1 MTDPVTMAKN
11 APEDLPTDGAHVPH
25 YWVKGIS
32 ETPLVDPK
40 VMDLALEK
48 VGLSREILA
57 RKRGTIP
64 QEAEAKLIETLGALT
79 GDPYIGA
86 ELGMAHNPRF
96 GSILVYLLF
105 CSSTLKQ
112 AMATLSHFVSL
123 TRPDSLVEVKFSNNE
138 AEVIL
143 SSRHKRYTSALHYV
157 EFAVGSLIKTCRT
170 ATGEERLIKEVHLS
184 NARKTGSNH
193 LSEIFGCPVV
203 LQAPHTSISLHSWA
217 LDLPILSADDMLL
230 AHLTSFGE
238 VLLAQRQR
246 IKADFSGKVKY
257 TVLQQLGQAAPSL
270 RKTAET
276 LGMSERTLSR
286 RLAETGDR
294 FRDIA
299 DQARREAAETY
310 LADPALSISE
320 ISYLLGYVDQAS
332 FGTAFRR
339 WTGTS
344 PGRFRQ
350 SLHD

>member
-1 MTDPVTMAKN
+1 MTDPVTIAKN
-11 APEDLPTDGAHVPH
+11 SPEDLPTDEAHVPH

-32 ETPLVDPK
+32 ETTLVDPET
-40 VMDLALEK
+40 MDLALEK
-48 VGLSREILA
+48 VGLSRKILS

-64 QEAEAKLIETLGALT
+64 QEAEVKLIETLGALT

-105 CSSTLKQ
+105 CSSTLRQ
-112 AMATLSHFVSL
+112 ALETLSHFVTL
-123 TRPDSLVEVKFSNNE
+123 TRPDSLVDVVFEDREVE
-138 AEVIL
+138 IIL
-143 SSRHKRYTSALHYV
+143 SSRNKRYVMALHYV
-157 EFAVGSLIKTCRT
+157 EFAVASLIKTCRT
-170 ATGEERLIKEVHLS
+170 ATGEDRLFKEVHLS
-184 NARKTGSNH
+184 NSRKTGSNR

-203 LQAPHTSISLHSWA
+203 LQAPHTSLSLHYWA

-238 VLLAQRQR
+238 VLMAQRNR
-246 IKADFSGKVKY
+246 VKADFSGKVKY
-257 TVLQQLGQAAPSL
+257 TVLQQLGQAAPTL
-270 RKTAET
+270 RKTAEL
-276 LGMSERTLSR
+276 LGVSERTLSR
-286 RLAETGDR
+286 RLAETGNR

-299 DQARREAAETY
+299 DEARREAAETY

-320 ISYLLGYVDQAS
+320 ISFLLGYVDQAS